1 MNLVAYVVSQ
11 VKYDTVLE
19 GAVGFFCG
27 AVSQYAEFK
36 SFFELPVWLLFS
48 PSGILVVST
57 SLAARK
63 GYRLNR

>member
-19 GAVGFFCG
+19 GAVRFFCG

-36 SFFELPVWLLFS
+36 RFFWVARVAAFQPIRD
-48 PSGILVVST
+48 SGCEHQLGGEKRIS
-57 SLAARK
+57 S
-63 GYRLNR
+63 G

>member
-11 VKYDTVLE
+11 VKYDTELE
-19 GAVGFFCG
+19 GAVRFFLEQFHNMLNLKG
-27 AVSQYAEFK
+27 
-36 SFFELPVWLLFS
+36 FFELPVWLLFS

-63 GYRLNR
+63 GSRLDR

>member
-36 SFFELPVWLLFS
+36 SFF
-48 PSGILVVST
+48 
-57 SLAARK
+57 
-63 GYRLNR
+63 

>member
-27 AVSQYAEFK
+27 AVSQYTEFK
-36 SFFELPVWLLFS
+36 SFFWVAR
-48 PSGILVVST
+48 V
-57 SLAARK
+57 AAFQPIRDPGCEHQLGGEK
-63 GYRLNR
+63 RISSE